1 MSYLTRLALRFGPVV
16 LLAILLLSG
25 AGTYAATQIQQ
36 DLVPNVSVPT
46 FEVVVA
52 DPAASPTVVDQEV
65 TLPVVNSLQGVSGVD
80 TVSSTSSSGA
90 SLVTVT
96 FKDGT
101 DTTADRQSLS
111 TALDAIFDQRDA
123 DPGLRGIGQRAAR

>member
-16 LLAILLLSG
+16 LLAIVLLSG

-52 DPAASPTVVDQEV
+52 DPGASPTLVDQEV
-65 TLPVVNSLQGVSGVD
+65 TMPVVNSLQGVSGVD
-80 TVSSTSSSGA
+80 TVSSTSRVSTTMVSP
-90 SLVTVT
+90 TV
-96 FKDGT
+96 KNGT
-101 DTTADRQSLS
+101 D
-111 TALDAIFDQRDA
+111 
-123 DPGLRGIGQRAAR
+123 

>member
-1 MSYLTRLALRFGPVV
+1 
-16 LLAILLLSG
+16 
-25 AGTYAATQIQQ
+25 
-36 DLVPNVSVPT
+36 
-46 FEVVVA
+46 
-52 DPAASPTVVDQEV
+52 V

-111 TALDAIFDQRDA
+111 TALDSVRSTLPQGAQAPTITPFSTSATPILVYAVSPTSRSVIS
-123 DPGLRGIGQRAAR
+123 PVSSGPPRCPS